1 MLRVMTT
8 STAVATHLLHAG
20 EVPMSV
26 AVLHTFPSPAIE
38 SAWRDLLLRV
48 PVPSHYTSPEYFL
61 EPYFEGKRPFA
72 VLALQ
77 GGSVVG
83 VLTGFH
89 ERESVTC
96 GLPTRPQIQLDP
108 AVDHAAVLGVLAR
121 GLRSEAVR
129 AQLVSIYS
137 WEWLSLRPLIEF
149 GYRSRIL
156 TGNPVLDLTRGP
168 EELLRECDGKR
179 RNCIRYAMR
188 HGVEVR
194 PAETPQDYAE
204 FYQIYAGWCAAKRTH
219 CYPFET
225 EELAYR
231 TTGKNRR
238 LFVARY
244 EGKVI
249 AGSVFRFIPG
259 GLVEYSRNSSLPEY
273 QRLKPNDLLVWRAVE
288 WASAQGF
295 PMLSM
300 GGSHRFLR
308 EFGGS
313 ILPIVRYR
321 MDRTFLRRHDRCEQ
335 LNDAARSY
343 LAKLPPAWE
352 QRVRRWIGKE
362 VRAGW

>member
-1 MLRVMTT
+1 M
-8 STAVATHLLHAG
+8 
-20 EVPMSV
+20 
-26 AVLHTFPSPAIE
+26 E
-38 SAWRDLLLRV
+38 SAWRELLLRV

-61 EPYFEGKRPFA
+61 EPYFDGRRPFA
-72 VLALQ
+72 VLAIR
-77 GGSVVG
+77 GRSIVG

-89 ERESVTC
+89 EGKTVTC

-108 AVDHAAVLGVLAR
+108 AADHEEVLSVLAR
-121 GLRSEAVR
+121 GVRSESVQADM
-129 AQLVSIYS
+129 VSIYS
-137 WEWLSLRPLIEF
+137 WEWLSLRPLLEF

-156 TGNPVLDLTRGP
+156 AGSPVLDLTQGADA
-168 EELLRECDGKR
+168 LLRECDGKR

-188 HGVEVR
+188 HGVEVT
-194 PAETPQDYAE
+194 PSETPQDYAD
-204 FYQIYAGWCAAKRTH
+204 FYRIYAGWCAAKKTH

-225 EELAYR
+225 ERLVYR
-231 TTGKNRR
+231 ATGRNRR

-308 EFGGS
+308 EFGGTM
-313 ILPIVRYR
+313 IPIVRYR
-321 MDRTFLRRHDRCEQ
+321 MDRTLLRRHDRGEQ
-335 LNDAARSY
+335 LMDTARSCI
-343 LAKLPPAWE
+343 AKLPAAWE

-362 VRAGW
+362 VQAGW

>member
-38 SAWRDLLLRV
+38 SAWRALLLRV

-72 VLALQ
+72 VLALR
-77 GGSVVG
+77 GSSVVG

-89 ERESVTC
+89 EGESVTC

-335 LNDAARSY
+335 LNDAARSC